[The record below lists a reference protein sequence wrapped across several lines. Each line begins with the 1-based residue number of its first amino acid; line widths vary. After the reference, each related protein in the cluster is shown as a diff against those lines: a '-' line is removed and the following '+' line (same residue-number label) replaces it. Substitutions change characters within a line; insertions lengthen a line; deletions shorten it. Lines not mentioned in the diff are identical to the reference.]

1 MEGIEEVPTL
11 KSQQE
16 GADGRPLLHA
26 PHAVNEGFNSVL
38 ICSEDTDVFIISL
51 AFSNEIG
58 ASLFIKCETR
68 MGIKFVHITNVA
80 ASLGP
85 EVCKGVFGMHAF
97 TGCDTVSA
105 FAGKGKAQ
113 ALKIL
118 KKNKK
123 GQEALTELEKD
134 WDLPPELTDK
144 LEELTCLLYSNN
156 TATTK
161 DNELRYQLFCSRR
174 GEIENHQLPP

>member
-1 MEGIEEVPTL
+1 
-11 KSQQE
+11 
-16 GADGRPLLHA
+16 
-26 PHAVNEGFNSVL
+26 
-38 ICSEDTDVFIISL
+38 
-51 AFSNEIG
+51 
-58 ASLFIKCETR
+58 
-68 MGIKFVHITNVA
+68 MGIKVVHITNVA

-85 EVCKGVFGMHAF
+85 EVCKGVLGMHAL
-97 TGCDTVSA
+97 TEGDTVSA

-113 ALKIL
+113 ELKIL

-144 LEELTCLLYSNN
+144 LEELTCLLYCNN
-156 TATTK
+156 TVIMK

-174 GEIENHQLPP
+174 GEIKKHQLSPCKDCLVKHSKRANYHVAIWKRCLEKDP